1 MTTSL
6 RGALI
11 FTLKVK
17 VLTEGVHSGDA
28 SGIVPD
34 SFRIARNLL
43 DRVEN
48 STTGKIDS
56 AFTVNV
62 PANRYAEA
70 EDAFVKTGPKG
81 VDRFPIVEGMKNA
94 END

>member
-11 FTLKVK
+11 FTLDVE
-17 VLTEGVHSGDA
+17 VLKEGVHSGDA

-43 DRVEN
+43 NRIEN
-48 STTGKIDS
+48 SQTG
-56 AFTVNV
+56 
-62 PANRYAEA
+62 
-70 EDAFVKTGPKG
+70 
-81 VDRFPIVEGMKNA
+81 
-94 END
+94 